1 MRLTWRRTLAQG
13 SRRYRLDTWGLVRP
27 HQQHRTRSVVDD
39 EASGVAQAARTETRT
54 VTVAGHNQKV
64 DAFGD
69 CADDFALN
77 PSPTM
82 KELRVLPSEPRC
94 CGFQDLQGHLVR
106 DLFETGCGRVPP
118 ESPTEQSGGCRFG
131 DLADIGGRDV
141 EERDLRVGGND
152 VGGGVEAPLPCAL
165 DQPDD
170 DPHRV
175 QSSHQ
180 SQRYPQGNGR
190 RHQHGSD
197 GHNA

>member
-1 MRLTWRRTLAQG
+1 MRLTWRRMLAQG
-13 SRRYRLDTWGLVRP
+13 SRRYRLDTRGLVRP

-39 EASGVAQAARTETRT
+39 EASGVAQAVRTETRT
-54 VTVAGHNQKV
+54 VTVAGHNQEV
-64 DAFGD
+64 DVVGD
-69 CADDFALN
+69 CSDNFALHPAPKMN
-77 PSPTM
+77 
-82 KELRVLPSEPRC
+82 KLRVLPSEPRC
-94 CGFQDLQGHLVR
+94 RGFQDLQGLLVR
-106 DLFETGCGRVPP
+106 DLLKTADRPVRP
-118 ESPTEQSGGCRFG
+118 ESPTEQSGGCRFS

-180 SQRYPQGNGR
+180 SQ
-190 RHQHGSD
+190 
-197 GHNA
+197 